1 MPSWNFLNPSL
12 SEIFCA
18 MIIQSCASPRSPY
31 FAMLFF
37 VNWEDLLGQYVDTVS
52 AHQRGE
58 FPNKYSTKHHKQG
71 DAERCKNRKTIV
83 TKFRNVLFEDE

>member
-1 MPSWNFLNPSL
+1 MPSWNFLTPSL

-18 MIIQSCASPRSPY
+18 MIIQSSASPRSPY

-52 AHQRGE
+52 AHQPGGISQ
-58 FPNKYSTKHHKQG
+58 KLY
-71 DAERCKNRKTIV
+71 KN
-83 TKFRNVLFEDE
+83 